1 MVIFPFPRVGNRIFV
16 FPPLAKV
23 GGGSF
28 LLGKSDYLTNGD
40 EAQINPTTIWI
51 RFLKTHSSKQEYA
64 NTGFSITI
72 TDQRKKAQIN
82 PPPPSDLNRLLE
94 NILNHK

>member
-72 TDQRKKAQIN
+72 NDQRGQG
-82 PPPPSDLNRLLE
+82 SDKSPHPRSL
-94 NILNHK
+94 

>member
-1 MVIFPFPRVGNRIFV
+1 MVISPFPRVGNWIFV

-40 EAQINPTTIWI
+40 EAQINPNTIWI
-51 RFLKTHSSKQEYA
+51 RFLKTHSSKQKYK
-64 NTGFSITI
+64 NKGLSILI
-72 TDQRKKAQIN
+72 TEQ
-82 PPPPSDLNRLLE
+82 
-94 NILNHK
+94 